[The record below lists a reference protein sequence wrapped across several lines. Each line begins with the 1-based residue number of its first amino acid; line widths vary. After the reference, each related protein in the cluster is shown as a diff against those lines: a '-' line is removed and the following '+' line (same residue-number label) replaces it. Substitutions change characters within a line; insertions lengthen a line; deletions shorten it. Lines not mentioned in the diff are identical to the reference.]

1 MNSAIFYGSYIT
13 SPALICQAQY
23 AILFTRKVYIVHI
36 YEVISLDGFEKRR
49 NDKKKAITQTALEL
63 FDQYGFDKVTVTEIA
78 DKAHVSKVSIYNF
91 FESKDNLRRIIV
103 KDMLDESIRKLK
115 ALVEEDGDFTEKIE
129 EYIQIRTWYYGKYS
143 LKFFFDAVE
152 NDPELRQYLDDFKAY
167 NKKLVMEFIDKGKQ
181 SGIFTPDASDSAI
194 EICIDMIQTYLVHN
208 KEIRNRFEHNP
219 GLARE
224 VNMLFLDGL
233 IRGKEIG
240 KA

>member
-1 MNSAIFYGSYIT
+1 M
-13 SPALICQAQY
+13 
-23 AILFTRKVYIVHI
+23 
-36 YEVISLDGFEKRR
+36 
-49 NDKKKAITQTALEL
+49 QTALEL

-115 ALVEEDGDFTEKIE
+115 ALVEEEGNFIDKIE

-143 LKFFFDAVE
+143 LQFFFEAVE
-152 NDPELRQYLDDFKAY
+152 SDPELRQFLDDFNAY
-167 NKKLVMEFIDKGKQ
+167 NKRLVMEFIAKGKQ
-181 SGIFTPDASDSAI
+181 SGIFTAEASDSAI

-208 KEIRNRFEHNP
+208 KESRNRFERNP

-233 IRGKEIG
+233 IRGKETG
-240 KA
+240 KP